1 MTNTHPPTNRP
12 ASAQEQARSGS
23 DRSMRFWSKTL
34 RLWSLCDNAACRRAR
49 ACRGDV
55 GTCMSVGY
63 RKLPQGVREF
73 YEELMGARIAK
84 VPFDE
89 AKAWLDA
96 NGHTRAIEEWWAAV
110 DAGKTQRAGVEP
122 DAQRSAGSAV

>member
-1 MTNTHPPTNRP
+1 MTHTHHPPVAAQGRKSRP
-12 ASAQEQARSGS
+12 NPAG
-23 DRSMRFWSKTL
+23 DRTFRFWSETL

-73 YEELMGARIAK
+73 YEELMGAKIAN

-89 AKAWLDA
+89 VKAWLDA

-110 DAGKTQRAGVEP
+110 DAGKAQRAGVEP
-122 DAQRSAGSAV
+122 DAPRSAGAV